1 MPKQQVKSS
10 RGGWLFL
17 VLTLLAYMLLGLA
30 NPELTVKALAFF
42 THVMA
47 QVLPMLGLVFLL
59 IFIANLLLEPK
70 RVKRYLGKESG
81 IKGWVTAVLGGILSV
96 GAVYAWYA
104 MLSELKQK
112 GMRTALIATFLY
124 SRAVKLPLLPL
135 MVHYFGAVYTLVLC
149 LYLIIFSVIS
159 GILVE
164 KLSNTKTNKR

>member
-1 MPKQQVKSS
+1 VSKQQIKSG

-17 VLTLLAYMLLGLA
+17 ALTILAYVLLGLIDA
-30 NPELTVKALAFF
+30 EVTVKALTFF

-47 QVLPMLGLVFLL
+47 QLLPLLGLVFLL
-59 IFIANLLLEPK
+59 LFIANLLLEPK
-70 RVKRYLGKESG
+70 RIKRYLGKESG
-81 IKGWVTAVLGGILSV
+81 IKGWVTAILGGILSV
-96 GAVYAWYA
+96 GAIYAWYA

-135 MVHYFGAVYTLVLC
+135 MIHYFGVVYTLILC

-164 KLSNTKTNKR
+164 KLTEQKTE